1 MSAKKRVS
9 ESPSRLP
16 WIVASIAGVGVI
28 AFLAGAGL
36 GRSDTP
42 KPPPPPDRPVAE
54 AQPPEQPDGDGTG
67 IRDPQADRR
76 REPRAERRRG
86 RPEPIQPDKQGPR
99 HGGRK
104 DNPGGKRPE
113 KQDRP
118 PERQTEPAAA
128 MVDGRIG

>member
-1 MSAKKRVS
+1 MSAKRKAS

-28 AFLAGAGL
+28 AFLAGALL

-42 KPPPPPDRPVAE
+42 KPPPPPDQPVAE
-54 AQPPEQPDGDGTG
+54 AQPPEQSDGDGTG

-118 PERQTEPAAA
+118 PERQAEPPAA
-128 MVDGRIG
+128 MVDGRVG